1 MKTFIK
7 PKDLFV
13 EENNSEYILK
23 KGYLH
28 QHSIAIDKEESSKN
42 FIVKFKTLIAEN
54 QIELNENDDVIDDF
68 YKLTQ
73 LNLIH
78 KKIDTFN
85 KICIITDKTAK
96 AFFKDHLD
104 QVDEIYEFNEVLER
118 HEIEILNNQKSNL
131 SINEVVKKQQ
141 SKLANMNVFVI
152 LSYANQP
159 FIKAFNFLTNLL
171 DITYTLAFYDN
182 ENVFF
187 TNIQHGETGCYECL
201 ERQLVS
207 KFPGKIENYLVP
219 DEQNQGIYNLK
230 LYSYILSIMI
240 NEINNIEI
248 YGDSTLIGNVLH
260 FYLPTYEYNFN
271 FNKRQSTCSTC
282 STINNVLFK
291 EQNIKSANILKRV
304 LENDNL

>member
-68 YKLTQ
+68 NKLTQ

-85 KICIITDKTAK
+85 KICIITDKAAK

-118 HEIEILNNQKSNL
+118 HEIETLNNQKSNL

-291 EQNIKSANILKRV
+291 EQNIKSANILKGC
-304 LENDNL
+304 

>member
-68 YKLTQ
+68 NKLTQ

-85 KICIITDKTAK
+85 KICIITDKAAK

-118 HEIEILNNQKSNL
+118 HEIETLNNQKSNL

-248 YGDSTLIGNVLH
+248 YGDSTLIANVLH

>member
-68 YKLTQ
+68 NKLTQ

-85 KICIITDKTAK
+85 KICIITDKAAK

-104 QVDEIYEFNEVLER
+104 QVDEIYEFNENSPILKIISALKER
-118 HEIEILNNQKSNL
+118 GCKTITVNELNNQ
-131 SINEVVKKQQ
+131 
-141 SKLANMNVFVI
+141 
-152 LSYANQP
+152 
-159 FIKAFNFLTNLL
+159 
-171 DITYTLAFYDN
+171 IT
-182 ENVFF
+182 
-187 TNIQHGETGCYECL
+187 
-201 ERQLVS
+201 
-207 KFPGKIENYLVP
+207 
-219 DEQNQGIYNLK
+219 
-230 LYSYILSIMI
+230 
-240 NEINNIEI
+240 
-248 YGDSTLIGNVLH
+248 
-260 FYLPTYEYNFN
+260 
-271 FNKRQSTCSTC
+271 
-282 STINNVLFK
+282 
-291 EQNIKSANILKRV
+291 
-304 LENDNL
+304 

>member
-68 YKLTQ
+68 NKLTQ

-118 HEIEILNNQKSNL
+118 HEIETLNNQKSNL

>member
-68 YKLTQ
+68 NKLTQ

-118 HEIEILNNQKSNL
+118 HEIETLNNQKSNL

-271 FNKRQSTCSTC
+271 FNKRQSTCLTC

>member
-13 EENNSEYILK
+13 EEDNSEYILK

-28 QHSIAIDKEESSKN
+28 QHSVSIDKEESSEN
-42 FIVKFKTLIAEN
+42 FIDNFKKLIVES
-54 QIELNENDDVIDDF
+54 QIKLNENDDVIEDF
-68 YKLTQ
+68 IKLAQ

-78 KKIDTFN
+78 QKIDTFD
-85 KICIITDKTAK
+85 KFCIITDKEAK
-96 AFFKDHLD
+96 VFLKDHLD
-104 QVDEIYEFNEVLER
+104 RIDEIYEFNEVIEK
-118 HEIEILNNQKSNL
+118 HESEFLNNQKNNL
-131 SINEVVKKQQ
+131 SISEVVKKKQ
-141 SKLANMNVFVI
+141 SKFKDMNVFVI

-171 DITYTLAFYDN
+171 DMTYTLASYDN

-187 TNIQHGETGCYECL
+187 TNINHGETGCYECL
-201 ERQLVS
+201 ERQLIS
-207 KFPGKIENYLVP
+207 KFPGAIENYFVP
-219 DEQNQGIYNLK
+219 DVQNQGIYNLK
-230 LYSYILSIMI
+230 LYSYILSIVI

-291 EQNIKSANILKRV
+291 EQNMRSANILKRV

>member
-68 YKLTQ
+68 NKLTQ

-85 KICIITDKTAK
+85 KICIITDKAAK

-118 HEIEILNNQKSNL
+118 HEIETLNNQKSNL

-291 EQNIKSANILKRV
+291 ERNIKSANILKRV

>member
-1 MKTFIK
+1 M
-7 PKDLFV
+7 FV

-42 FIVKFKTLIAEN
+42 FIDNFKTLIAEN
-54 QIELNENDDVIDDF
+54 QIELNENDDIIEDF
-68 YKLTQ
+68 NKLTQ

-78 KKIDTFN
+78 QKIDTFN
-85 KICIITDKTAK
+85 KICIITDKAAK

-118 HEIEILNNQKSNL
+118 HEIEILNNQKNNL

-141 SKLANMNVFVI
+141 SKFADMNVFVI

-171 DITYTLAFYDN
+171 DMAYTLAFYDN

-187 TNIQHGETGCYECL
+187 TNIHHGETGCYECL
-201 ERQLVS
+201 ERQLIS
-207 KFPGKIENYLVP
+207 KFPGTIENYFVP
-219 DEQNQGIYNLK
+219 DAQNQGMYNLK

-291 EQNIKSANILKRV
+291 EQNMKSANILKRV

>member
-68 YKLTQ
+68 NKLTQ

-85 KICIITDKTAK
+85 KICIITDKAAK

-104 QVDEIYEFNEVLER
+104 QVDEIYGFNEVLER
-118 HEIEILNNQKSNL
+118 HEIETLNNQKSNL

>member
-1 MKTFIK
+1 
-7 PKDLFV
+7 
-13 EENNSEYILK
+13 
-23 KGYLH
+23 
-28 QHSIAIDKEESSKN
+28 
-42 FIVKFKTLIAEN
+42 
-54 QIELNENDDVIDDF
+54 
-68 YKLTQ
+68 
-73 LNLIH
+73 
-78 KKIDTFN
+78 
-85 KICIITDKTAK
+85 
-96 AFFKDHLD
+96 KDHLD

-118 HEIEILNNQKSNL
+118 HEIETLNNQKSNL

-171 DITYTLAFYDN
+171 DITYTLVFYDN

-291 EQNIKSANILKRV
+291 EQNIKSANILKRM

>member
-1 MKTFIK
+1 M
-7 PKDLFV
+7 FV

-68 YKLTQ
+68 NKLTQ

-118 HEIEILNNQKSNL
+118 HEIETLNNQKSNL

>member
-1 MKTFIK
+1 M
-7 PKDLFV
+7 FV

>member
-68 YKLTQ
+68 NKLTQ

-118 HEIEILNNQKSNL
+118 HEIETLNNQKSNL

-291 EQNIKSANILKRV
+291 KQNIKSANILKRV

>member
-68 YKLTQ
+68 NKLTQ

-85 KICIITDKTAK
+85 KICIITDKAAK

-118 HEIEILNNQKSNL
+118 HEIETLNNQKSNL

-141 SKLANMNVFVI
+141 SKLANMNAFVI

>member
-68 YKLTQ
+68 NKLTQ

-85 KICIITDKTAK
+85 KICIITDKAAK

-118 HEIEILNNQKSNL
+118 HEIETLNNQKSNL

-182 ENVFF
+182 ENGFF

>member
-1 MKTFIK
+1 
-7 PKDLFV
+7 
-13 EENNSEYILK
+13 YILK

-68 YKLTQ
+68 NKLTQ

-85 KICIITDKTAK
+85 KICIITDKVAK

-118 HEIEILNNQKSNL
+118 HEIETLNNQKSNL

-171 DITYTLAFYDN
+171 DITYTLVFYDN

-291 EQNIKSANILKRV
+291 EQNI
-304 LENDNL
+304 

>member
-68 YKLTQ
+68 NKLTQ

-85 KICIITDKTAK
+85 KICIITDKAAK

-118 HEIEILNNQKSNL
+118 HEIETLNNQKSNL

-207 KFPGKIENYLVP
+207 KFHGKIENYLVP

>member
-42 FIVKFKTLIAEN
+42 FIDNFKTLIAEN
-54 QIELNENDDVIDDF
+54 QIELNENDDIIEDF
-68 YKLTQ
+68 NKLTQ

-78 KKIDTFN
+78 QKIDTFN
-85 KICIITDKTAK
+85 KICIITDKAAK

-118 HEIEILNNQKSNL
+118 HEIEILNNQKNNL

-141 SKLANMNVFVI
+141 SKFADMNVFVI

-171 DITYTLAFYDN
+171 DMTYTLAFYDN

-187 TNIQHGETGCYECL
+187 TNIHHGETGCYECL
-201 ERQLVS
+201 ERQLIS
-207 KFPGKIENYLVP
+207 KFPGTIENYFVP
-219 DEQNQGIYNLK
+219 DAQNQDMYNLK

-260 FYLPTYEYNFN
+260 FYSQVQTP
-271 FNKRQSTCSTC
+271 
-282 STINNVLFK
+282 V
-291 EQNIKSANILKRV
+291 
-304 LENDNL
+304 

>member
-1 MKTFIK
+1 M
-7 PKDLFV
+7 FV

-42 FIVKFKTLIAEN
+42 FIDNFKTLIAEN
-54 QIELNENDDVIDDF
+54 QIELNENDDIIEDF
-68 YKLTQ
+68 NKLTQ

-78 KKIDTFN
+78 QKIDTFN
-85 KICIITDKTAK
+85 KICIITDKAAK

-118 HEIEILNNQKSNL
+118 HEIEILNNQKNNL

-141 SKLANMNVFVI
+141 SKFADMNVFVI

-171 DITYTLAFYDN
+171 DMAYTLAFYDN

-187 TNIQHGETGCYECL
+187 TNIHHGETGCYECL
-201 ERQLVS
+201 ERQLIS
-207 KFPGKIENYLVP
+207 KFPSTIENYFVP
-219 DEQNQGIYNLK
+219 DAQNQGMYNLK

-291 EQNIKSANILKRV
+291 EQNMKSANILKRV

>member
-68 YKLTQ
+68 NKLTQ

-85 KICIITDKTAK
+85 KICIITDKAAK

-118 HEIEILNNQKSNL
+118 NEIETLNNQKSNL

-207 KFPGKIENYLVP
+207 KFPCKIENYLVP

-271 FNKRQSTCSTC
+271 FNKRQSTCSSC

>member
-1 MKTFIK
+1 F
-7 PKDLFV
+7 
-13 EENNSEYILK
+13 N
-23 KGYLH
+23 
-28 QHSIAIDKEESSKN
+28 
-42 FIVKFKTLIAEN
+42 
-54 QIELNENDDVIDDF
+54 
-68 YKLTQ
+68 KLTQ

-85 KICIITDKTAK
+85 KICIITDKVAK

-118 HEIEILNNQKSNL
+118 HEIETLNNQKSNL

-171 DITYTLAFYDN
+171 DITYTLVFYDN

-291 EQNIKSANILKRV
+291 EQNIKSANILKRM

>member
-68 YKLTQ
+68 NKLTQ

-85 KICIITDKTAK
+85 KICIITDKAAK

-118 HEIEILNNQKSNL
+118 HEIETLNNQKSNL

-159 FIKAFNFLTNLL
+159 FIKSFNFLTNLL